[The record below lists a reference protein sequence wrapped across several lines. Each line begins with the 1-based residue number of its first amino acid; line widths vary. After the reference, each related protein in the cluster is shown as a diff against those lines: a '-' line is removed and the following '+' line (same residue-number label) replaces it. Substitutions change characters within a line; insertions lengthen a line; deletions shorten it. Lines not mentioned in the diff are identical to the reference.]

1 MAHFGS
7 GCLDVQTMRWEDC
20 GYINQFFGGCDNWH
34 SREQHDGG
42 FHSNGREEEMAP
54 FYQHLHN

>member
-7 GCLDVQTMRWEDC
+7 GCLDVQTMRWEDS

-34 SREQHDGG
+34 SREQHGDG
-42 FHSNGREEEMAP
+42 FHSNGRREEMAP